1 MRVYDFTPGG
11 GAAAAAAAAA
21 ARPAGPS
28 ATAPP
33 PVVELRAHSA
43 PLAAATWSND
53 GGLLATTSAK
63 GTLIRVWAL
72 PAGARAAS
80 LRRGATRAAVTSLAF
95 GPCAEGGFGPLMLAA
110 ASSHGTVHV
119 FSLPRSG
126 GGGGSGRGGRTAWAA
141 AALRSVAVRGGPDA
155 LAARAELTVRLP
167 APSVA
172 AAIALAGG
180 GGGGMGVAAF
190 DGEDADDADAPPSSA
205 TLYVATIE
213 GALYEYS
220 LASGR
225 RDGGGDGESGGG
237 ALTSH
242 LERELFIG
250 RGAE

>member
-53 GGLLATTSAK
+53 GGLLGTASAR

-95 GPCAEGGFGPLMLAA
+95 GPCGEGGVGPSLLAA

-126 GGGGSGRGGRTAWAA
+126 GGGAGRSSGGRAAWAA

-180 GGGGMGVAAF
+180 GREVAAA
-190 DGEDADDADAPPSSA
+190 DGEDDADGDDAHPSS
-205 TLYVATIE
+205 TMLYVATIE

-225 RDGGGDGESGGG
+225 RDGGGDGESGGR